1 MKDLN
6 FNFHLRPLMHQ
17 ATLAAKK
24 KNRLGCFQI
33 VLYSLRLIV
42 IIIVAGFEILII
54 CFDG

>member
-17 ATLAAKK
+17 ATLQKK
-24 KNRLGCFQI
+24 KRLGCFQI

>member
-6 FNFHLRPLMHQ
+6 FNFCLRPQMHQ
-17 ATLAAKK
+17 ATLAANKE
-24 KNRLGCFQI
+24 RLGCFQI
-33 VLYSLRLIV
+33 ILYSIRLIV

>member
-6 FNFHLRPLMHQ
+6 FNFRLRPLMHQ
-17 ATLAAKK
+17 ATLVAKK
-24 KNRLGCFQI
+24 KRLGCFQI